1 MATLESAAALAR
13 SRPFRIRPLRE
24 GDLARVIEVERE
36 CFSTPWKETTFRG
49 LMKRSDT
56 DLLVAETAD
65 GWIAGYAACWTVID
79 QSELGNVAV
88 AASARGAGMGGAL
101 VDAVVDRIRARG
113 SVECFLE
120 VRESNEAAQSLYRQ
134 RGFAVVGRRPRY
146 YSLPTEDALVMRLR
160 IGEFEENFS

>member
-1 MATLESAAALAR
+1 MASLEAAATAAP
-13 SRPFRIRPLRE
+13 SRRFRIRALRE
-24 GDLARVIEVERE
+24 GDLLRVMEIERE
-36 CFSTPWKETTFRG
+36 CFSTPWKEATFRG

-88 AASARGAGMGGAL
+88 SVSARGSGMGGAL
-101 VDAVVDRIRARG
+101 VDAVVERIRERG
-113 SVECFLE
+113 ATECYLE

-134 RGFAVVGRRPRY
+134 RGFIVVGRRPRY

-160 IGEFEENFS
+160 VGEFSS

>member
-1 MATLESAAALAR
+1 MASSAETVAALPHA
-13 SRPFRIRPLRE
+13 PGFRIRPLRE
-24 GDLARVIEVERE
+24 PDLEPVMAVERE

-49 LMKRSDT
+49 LIRRSDT

-65 GWIAGYAACWTVID
+65 GRIVGYAACWTVID

-88 AASARGAGMGGAL
+88 SAAARGLGIGGAL
-101 VDAVVDRIRARG
+101 VDEVVERIRERG
-113 SVECFLE
+113 ATECYLE

-134 RGFAVVGRRPRY
+134 RGFITVGRRPRY

-160 IGEFEENFS
+160 VGDFS

>member
-1 MATLESAAALAR
+1 MASLETAATAIP
-13 SRPFRIRPLRE
+13 RPGRFRIRLLRE
-24 GDLARVIEVERE
+24 GDLERVMEIERE

-88 AASARGAGMGGAL
+88 SAGARGEGIGGAL
-101 VDAVVDRIRARG
+101 VDAVVERIQARG
-113 SVECFLE
+113 ATECYLE
-120 VRESNEAAQSLYRQ
+120 VRESNEAAQHLYRQ
-134 RGFAVVGRRPRY
+134 RGFVVVGRRPRY

-160 IGEFEENFS
+160 VGNFSS

>member
-1 MATLESAAALAR
+1 MATLESIAAQALPR
-13 SRPFRIRPLRE
+13 RFRIRLLRE
-24 GDLARVIEVERE
+24 PDLQRVMEIEQE
-36 CFSTPWKETTFRG
+36 CFSTPWKEATFRG

-56 DLLVAETAD
+56 DLLVAEAAD

-88 AASARGAGMGGAL
+88 AAAARGMGVGGAL
-101 VDAVVDRIRARG
+101 VDAVVERIKDRGAM
-113 SVECFLE
+113 ECYLE

-134 RGFAVVGRRPRY
+134 RGFVVVGRRPRY

-160 IGEFEENFS
+160 VGELSS